1 MPSDSPHAGSSE
13 LVALG
18 RALYELRERRAV
30 PQEAVGFDAGVGK
43 NYVYMAELGRLNP
56 TFVVLVGIARTLGSS
71 LPELVAFWQSRL
83 DAIDPHAGRYVPSCP
98 TPEALEHVRD
108 LDVARTA
115 FRKAAIA
122 RRARSRIKPWT

>member
-18 RALYELRERRAV
+18 RALRELRVRRGV

-56 TFVVLVGIARTLGSS
+56 TLVVLLRIARTLGSS
-71 LPELVAFWQSRL
+71 LPELVGVWQRHL
-83 DAIDPHAGRYVPSCP
+83 DVIDPHAGRDVPLCP
-98 TPEALEHVRD
+98 TPEALAHMRTLDAARD
-108 LDVARTA
+108 A
-115 FRKAAIA
+115 FRKAAKA
-122 RRARSRIKPWT
+122 RRARGRMKSWT